1 MLEMDRILRPGG
13 RAFIRD
19 TLARIQLFMARA
31 LGNAQN
37 GMPIQFGLGSNQLTH
52 YLAKMLRNQMFEVM
66 YEIKVSNFLRVSWF
80 SCPQKNPI

>member
-1 MLEMDRILRPGG
+1 PLKPIGGPAILEDSALHQPIG
-13 RAFIRD
+13 IS
-19 TLARIQLFMARA
+19 LAATSASVMARA

-66 YEIKVSNFLRVSWF
+66 SEMK
-80 SCPQKNPI
+80 